1 MTRRAL
7 HFVFKVA
14 DRKQTIKFYTEIL
27 GMKVL
32 RHEEFEEGCRAACNG
47 PYDLNWSKTMVGYG
61 QEDNHFVVEL
71 TYNYGIGSYERGNDF
86 LGIVIRSG
94 DIVERARRHS
104 WPVQE
109 KGDVVAEHPCDVVM
123 APGGY
128 PFLVCPKRNPER
140 PLRQDPVERVILS
153 SSDLART
160 TAYWRDILAM
170 TLVHSSEKSA
180 VLAYANDQ
188 CHLEFRYTAEPIRRG
203 TAYGRIAF
211 ACPAAELQVI
221 ENRVKRAGHR
231 ILTPLTRLDT
241 PGKATV
247 TVVILADPDGHEI
260 CFVDAESFMLLSAV
274 DPNANQLL
282 SRAIEKDK
290 SDEWFRDMAGGK
302 KPSA

>member
-1 MTRRAL
+1 
-7 HFVFKVA
+7 
-14 DRKQTIKFYTEIL
+14 
-27 GMKVL
+27 MKVL

-71 TYNYGIGSYERGNDF
+71 TYNYGVGSYERGNDF
-86 LGIVIRSG
+86 LGIVIRSD

-104 WPVQE
+104 WLVQE
-109 KGDVVAEHPCDVVM
+109 KGDVVAECPCDVVV

-128 PFLVCPKRNPER
+128 PFLVCPKENHER
-140 PLRQDPVERVILS
+140 PLRQDPVERIILS

-160 TAYWRDILAM
+160 TAYWKDILAM

-188 CHLEFRYTAEPIRRG
+188 CHLEFRYTAEPIQQRHGVRKD
-203 TAYGRIAF
+203 R
-211 ACPAAELQVI
+211 LQVI
-221 ENRVKRAGHR
+221 ENRIKLRGHR

-260 CFVDAESFMLLSAV
+260 CFVDAESFMFLSAV

-282 SRAIEKDK
+282 SRAIEEDK